1 MPPAFPRVQP
11 ANTQARRERTTM
23 ATTTTEPTVL
33 IAFSLPSTPY
43 SVQIARF
50 YVKAALTY
58 HNLGQYTDTAQTV
71 ASELATN
78 AITHADGQTFSLGLL
93 RLEDPDGISVVVT
106 DDSPRPPALR
116 APADDF
122 EHWRG
127 LNIIAALAT
136 RWGWTPHQPGKAVY
150 AILTAEG

>member
-1 MPPAFPRVQP
+1 
-11 ANTQARRERTTM
+11 M

-43 SVQIARF
+43 SVQMARF
-50 YVKAALTY
+50 YVKAALNY
-58 HNLGQYTDTAQTV
+58 HGLGNYADTAETV

-78 AITHADGQTFSLGLL
+78 AVTHAGGQTFGLGVL
-93 RLEDPDGISVVVT
+93 RLENSGGVSVVVT
-106 DDSPRPPALR
+106 DDSPQPPALH

-127 LNIIAALAT
+127 LNIVAALSAC
-136 RWGWTPHQPGKAVY
+136 WGWTPREPGKAVY
-150 AILTAEG
+150 AILTTEA